1 MESCN
6 IRSIKI
12 RGVYGTEEQAKQ
24 MIADL
29 WVSEEEYKFQTPHT
43 IGGHCVVYL
52 GQLVKENAVYDEQG
66 EIVTEAVLYNDYA
79 VDVAWKPKQDVVEYD
94 EEGEEIS
101 TEVPIQDWEEW
112 TEFETD
118 IENRKHTFA

>member
-1 MESCN
+1 MKAIS
-6 IRSIKI
+6 KI
-12 RGVYGTEEQAKQ
+12 EKTYSFETEEQAKQ

-29 WVSEEEYKFQTPHT
+29 WVSEEEYKFQTPQT

-66 EIVTEAVLYNDYA
+66 EIVTEAVLYDDYA
-79 VDVAWKPKQDVVEYD
+79 VDIAWKPRQDIVEYN

-101 TEVPIQDWEEW
+101 REVAVQDWEEW
-112 TEFETD
+112 TEFETE